1 MSNVLVVI
9 RKEIRQLV
17 GTRSTLFTGIAM
29 AVFFGVMYSL
39 RIGQEGGLPIET
51 SLGSLLFF
59 LTTTLGV
66 FMGYTFTGQVFL
78 REKMDG
84 VVETLLCSPVTLR
97 EVWLGKTLAVTALA
111 AVLAVACAI
120 ITALVTGLRNDV
132 VAVPPAAIFVHVL
145 VVVPMVVG
153 CFVGA
158 LGYAQLLL
166 GMRENRIIGLA
177 LFIPVFAGLYGL
189 GYAGTGTF
197 VASWLQVGLIGVV
210 AAGVLIALVMLSQ
223 RLSKER
229 IVTTLPD

>member
-1 MSNVLVVI
+1 MSNVLIVA
-9 RKEIRQLV
+9 RKEIRQMI
-17 GTRSTLFTGIAM
+17 GNRATLFTGIAM
-29 AVFFGVMYSL
+29 AVFFGVMYAL

-51 SLGSLLFF
+51 SLGSLMFF

-84 VVETLLCSPVTLR
+84 VVETLLCSPVTIR
-97 EVWLGKTLAVTALA
+97 EIWLGKTLAVTALA
-111 AVLAVACAI
+111 DVLAVACAL
-120 ITALVTGLRNDV
+120 ITAIVAGLRNDV
-132 VAVPPAAIFVHVL
+132 VTIPPAAIFVHVL
-145 VVVPMVVG
+145 VVVPMVIG

-166 GMRENRIIGLA
+166 GMRENRIIGLV

-197 VASWLQVGLIGVV
+197 DASWLQVGIVGLAAAVV
-210 AAGVLIALVMLSQ
+210 LAVLVNLSQ

-229 IVTTLPD
+229 IVTTLPE

>member
-1 MSNVLVVI
+1 MSNTLVVT
-9 RKEIRQLV
+9 RKEIRQMV

-39 RIGQEGGLPIET
+39 RIGQQGGLPIET

-66 FMGYTFTGQVFL
+66 FVGYTFTGQVFL

-111 AVLAVACAI
+111 GVLAVACGV
-120 ITALVTGLRNDV
+120 ITALVAGWRNGV
-132 VAVPPAAIFVHVL
+132 VAVPPAAIIVHVL
-145 VVVPMVVG
+145 VVVPMVIG

-166 GMRENRIIGLA
+166 GMKENRIIGLA

-189 GYAGTGTF
+189 GYAGTGMF
-197 VASWLQVGLIGVV
+197 VASWLQVGLIGLAAVV
-210 AAGVLIALVMLSQ
+210 VLTVLVALSQ
-223 RLSKER
+223 KLSKER

>member
-1 MSNVLVVI
+1 MSSVLIVA
-9 RKEIRQLV
+9 RKEVRQLI
-17 GTRSTLFTGIAM
+17 GSRATLFTGIGM
-29 AVFFGVMYSL
+29 AVFFGVMYAL

-84 VVETLLCSPVTLR
+84 VIETLLSSPVTLR

-111 AVLAVACAI
+111 DVLAVA
-120 ITALVTGLRNDV
+120 TALLTSLVVGFRNGV
-132 VAVPPAAIFVHVL
+132 VAVPPAAVVVHVL
-145 VVVPMVVG
+145 VVVPTVIG

-166 GMRENRIIGLA
+166 GMKENRIIGLA

-189 GYAGTGTF
+189 GYAGTGAF
-197 VASWLQVGLIGVV
+197 IASWLQVGLLGLVALVVLGV
-210 AAGVLIALVMLSQ
+210 LVMLSQ
-223 RLSKER
+223 KLSKER
-229 IVTTLPD
+229 IVTTLS

>member
-1 MSNVLVVI
+1 MNSVLTVT
-9 RKEIRQLV
+9 RKEMRQLI
-17 GTRSTLFTGIAM
+17 GSRATLFTGIGM
-29 AVFFGVMYSL
+29 AIFFGVMYSL
-39 RIGQEGGLPIET
+39 RIGQEGGLPIEA

-84 VVETLLCSPVTLR
+84 VIETLLCSPATLR

-111 AVLAVACAI
+111 DVLAVACAL
-120 ITALVTGLRNDV
+120 ITALVAGYRNG
-132 VAVPPAAIFVHVL
+132 AVTLPPAAIVVHVFL
-145 VVVPMVVG
+145 VVPMVIG

-166 GMRENRIIGLA
+166 GMKENRIIGLA
-177 LFIPVFAGLYGL
+177 LFIPVFAALYGL

-197 VASWLQVGLIGVV
+197 VASWLQVGLLGSAAVV
-210 AAGVLIALVMLSQ
+210 VLSVLVLLSQ
-223 RLSKER
+223 KLSKER

>member
-1 MSNVLVVI
+1 MSSVLIVA
-9 RKEIRQLV
+9 RKEVRQLI
-17 GTRSTLFTGIAM
+17 GSRATLFTGIGM
-29 AVFFGVMYSL
+29 AVFFGVMYAL

-84 VVETLLCSPVTLR
+84 VIETLLCSPVTLR
-97 EVWLGKTLAVTALA
+97 EVWLGKTLAVAALA
-111 AVLAVACAI
+111 DVLAVA
-120 ITALVTGLRNDV
+120 TALLTSLVVGFRNGV
-132 VAVPPAAIFVHVL
+132 VAVPPAAVVVHVL
-145 VVVPMVVG
+145 VVVPTVIG

-166 GMRENRIIGLA
+166 GMKENRIIGLA

-189 GYAGTGTF
+189 GYAGTGAF
-197 VASWLQVGLIGVV
+197 IASWLQVGLLGLVALVVLGV
-210 AAGVLIALVMLSQ
+210 LVMLSQ
-223 RLSKER
+223 KLSKER
-229 IVTTLPD
+229 IVTTLS

>member
-1 MSNVLVVI
+1 MNSMLIVA
-9 RKEIRQLV
+9 RKEMRQLLSSR
-17 GTRSTLFTGIAM
+17 GTLFTGIAM

-39 RIGQEGGLPIET
+39 RIGQEGGLPIES

-84 VVETLLCSPVTLR
+84 VIETLLCSPVTLR
-97 EVWLGKTLAVTALA
+97 EVWLGKTLAVTSLAYVLA
-111 AVLAVACAI
+111 AACAL
-120 ITALVTGLRNDV
+120 ITALVAGYRNGAV
-132 VAVPPAAIFVHVL
+132 TVPPVAVVVHVFL
-145 VVVPMVVG
+145 VVPMVVG

-177 LFIPVFAGLYGL
+177 LFVPVFAGLYGL
-189 GYAGTGTF
+189 GYAGTGSF
-197 VASWLQVGLIGVV
+197 VASWFEVGL
-210 AAGVLIALVMLSQ
+210 LALVATVVLTVLVLLSR